1 MYRFKHPADHATS
14 IFFLFTSAMTW
25 TMKTVFRAIAA
36 AFDSPAPAQ
45 SVAGVVFLGA
55 AFYTGYTLPKPSMIG
70 ALRWLTY
77 INVSVVVAST
87 IQGELLTS
95 L

>member
-1 MYRFKHPADHATS
+1 MYRIEHPADYVTS
-14 IFFLFTSAMTW
+14 VFFLFTSAMTW
-25 TMKTVFRAIAA
+25 TMKMVFRAIAA

-45 SVAGVVFLGA
+45 SVAGVAFLGA

-77 INVSVVVAST
+77 INVSVVAAST
-87 IQGELLTS
+87 I
-95 L
+95 